1 MGHSPKTLKK
11 KEAVDTQTCD
21 AVTAETTGFYYN
33 KKKQHQERIY
43 SIDTIAPTSAA
54 RTFSLRKKKRNHA
67 ESKER
72 SRDRREGGRDKKN
85 APRRPLS
92 QVFSLI
98 CCPSNLLFRRR
109 HRFPQLP
116 TVPSALLWCP

>member
-54 RTFSLRKKKRNHA
+54 RTFSLRKKKEITQKAKKDR
-67 ESKER
+67 ETGER
-72 SRDRREGGRDKKN
+72 AGETKKTHHV
-85 APRRPLS
+85 A
-92 QVFSLI
+92 
-98 CCPSNLLFRRR
+98 
-109 HRFPQLP
+109 H
-116 TVPSALLWCP
+116 